1 MEVAPASRDE
11 LPSVRALLEAC
22 GLDASDVDGEAGQR
36 LLVARAGGTVVGCVG
51 LEPCGEV
58 GLLRSLA
65 VAPEWRRR
73 GTARA
78 LQDGA
83 MALARRLG
91 LRTLYIR
98 TATIRDRALRDG
110 FVDVPLADVPA
121 AIRAGRQFQGACPAS
136 AASMRLDL

>member
-1 MEVAPASRDE
+1 MEVAPASRE
-11 LPSVRALLEAC
+11 EIPAVRALLEAC
-22 GLDASDVDGEAGQR
+22 GLDASDVDGGPGQR
-36 LLVARAGGTVVGCVG
+36 LLVAREGGAVVGCVG
-51 LEPCGEV
+51 LEPVGDA

-78 LQDGA
+78 LQEAAVG
-83 MALARRLG
+83 LARALG
-91 LRTLYIR
+91 IRTLYIR

-110 FVDVPLADVPA
+110 FEDVPLAEVPE

-136 AASMRLDL
+136 AASMRLRL